1 MYTGLNHQQAGS
13 QRCAYFANRLA
24 GITSFSGNARIPKG
38 SAPDSYNR
46 LANLLGQDKTDRPW
60 VIEQASNHTLSVRT
74 KDWKFIEGSDGP
86 KMIPWGPKIETGY
99 LGIPQL
105 YDMKQAGEKVNLA
118 TEHPEKV
125 FELQQILRKVRDK
138 SIQMK

>member
-1 MYTGLNHQQAGS
+1 
-13 QRCAYFANRLA
+13 
-24 GITSFSGNARIPKG
+24 
-38 SAPDSYNR
+38 
-46 LANLLGQDKTDRPW
+46 
-60 VIEQASNHTLSVRT
+60 
-74 KDWKFIEGSDGP
+74 
-86 KMIPWGPKIETGY
+86 MIPRGPKIETGY

>member
-1 MYTGLNHQQAGS
+1 MVL
-13 QRCAYFANRLA
+13 
-24 GITSFSGNARIPKG
+24 
-38 SAPDSYNR
+38 
-46 LANLLGQDKTDRPW
+46 
-60 VIEQASNHTLSVRT
+60 
-74 KDWKFIEGSDGP
+74 

>member
-1 MYTGLNHQQAGS
+1 M
-13 QRCAYFANRLA
+13 NR
-24 GITSFSGNARIPKG
+24 
-38 SAPDSYNR
+38 
-46 LANLLGQDKTDRPW
+46 
-60 VIEQASNHTLSVRT
+60 H
-74 KDWKFIEGSDGP
+74 IEGSDGP

>member
-1 MYTGLNHQQAGS
+1 
-13 QRCAYFANRLA
+13 
-24 GITSFSGNARIPKG
+24 
-38 SAPDSYNR
+38 
-46 LANLLGQDKTDRPW
+46 
-60 VIEQASNHTLSVRT
+60 
-74 KDWKFIEGSDGP
+74 
-86 KMIPWGPKIETGY
+86 MIPWGPKIETGY

-138 SIQMK
+138 SIQMKYMLNTHQPNISQRVNQDKRIT

>member
-1 MYTGLNHQQAGS
+1 MSDILETM
-13 QRCAYFANRLA
+13 LA
-24 GITSFSGNARIPKG
+24 AV
-38 SAPDSYNR
+38 PDSS
-46 LANLLGQDKTDRPW
+46 QKTVGFP
-60 VIEQASNHTLSVRT
+60 IYRT

>member
-1 MYTGLNHQQAGS
+1 M
-13 QRCAYFANRLA
+13 
-24 GITSFSGNARIPKG
+24 IPK
-38 SAPDSYNR
+38 AVPKPIVT
-46 LANLLGQDKTDRPW
+46 LAIKVSTSLPLPKT
-60 VIEQASNHTLSVRT
+60 
-74 KDWKFIEGSDGP
+74 
-86 KMIPWGPKIETGY
+86 KIETGY